1 MKVKKTKLTFE
12 EIMRDKKD
20 DLKMVVLPIY
30 DIYTDEWLIQL
41 EDASFKR
48 ISHEEYKKL
57 YVFKTRY
64 DVGR

>member
-1 MKVKKTKLTFE
+1 MKAKKTKLTFE
-12 EIMRDKKD
+12 EIMRDLN
-20 DLKMVVLPIY
+20 LKNAVLPIY

-57 YVFKTRY
+57 YVVKTRY